1 MIKENEKLEKKLAAK
16 MSIGDLQR
24 FRLLTKNRFNEM
36 ERYDLE
42 I

>member
-24 FRLLTKNRFNEM
+24 FGLLTKKGFNEM
-36 ERYDLE
+36 ERYNLE
-42 I
+42 V